1 MGAGRRR
8 PDIQRMKISVA
19 VIALLA
25 VSTGCTGILD
35 VDFDPCAGDGSKVGT
50 VTVSPRTWALDVGD
64 SLQVHVD
71 VVNRRGNWTLCLPS
85 PSFTSSD
92 TLVAKAIN
100 NGGWLGDG
108 GFLATSGT
116 VVGVSKGRAYIKATS
131 GGVSDS
137 LLVTVVSSP

>member
-1 MGAGRRR
+1 
-8 PDIQRMKISVA
+8 MKTSIA
-19 VIALLA
+19 VVALLA
-25 VSTGCTGILD
+25 VSTACTDVVD
-35 VDFDPCAGDGSKVGT
+35 VDLDLCPGDSSKVGT
-50 VTVSPRTWALDVGD
+50 VKVSPGTWTLDVGD

-71 VVNRRGNWTLCLPS
+71 VLNRRGNWTLCLPS
-85 PSFTSSD
+85 PSFASTD
-92 TLVAKAIN
+92 TLVAKALN

-108 GFLATSGT
+108 SFLAISGT